1 MTTPDPMPLPDD
13 AHLARLSDALDA
25 RIDGRLHRVPGT
37 VEPDANWL
45 AALAATREV
54 LRADYPA
61 LAPTNADRAGAIA
74 AALAHHVADGP
85 QVTHAVATELTHAD
99 TADVTVADPAAIAD
113 RAAGAGTTVPA
124 DHADGRADNVVR
136 PARWSR
142 PVAAISAAAAAL
154 LVVVTV
160 AALPRLGGSDAD
172 MSSDAATEDD
182 NAYTA
187 GGADTRIAASEA
199 PEVNDA
205 DPSQTA
211 KTANTIEAIVGP
223 ASAPL
228 VIDSIEALLELAA
241 SFSSGAGPESTDAAV
256 SVQATGVPGM
266 VVAGFE
272 CPLGPTEITL
282 AEVSW
287 QGTMGVA
294 VLDSATGV
302 VRVLDLSCAEL
313 VVAP

>member
-25 RIDGRLHRVPGT
+25 RIGGRLHRVPGT
-37 VEPDANWL
+37 VEPDADWL

-61 LAPTNADRAGAIA
+61 LAPTDADRAGAIA

-85 QVTHAVATELTHAD
+85 QVTHAV
-99 TADVTVADPAAIAD
+99 TAAGTTDVTVADPAAIAD

-172 MSSDAATEDD
+172 MSSDAATEND
-182 NAYTA
+182 NAA

-199 PEVNDA
+199 PEVNGA

-211 KTANTIEAIVGP
+211 KTASTIEAIVGP

-241 SFSSGAGPESTDAAV
+241 SFSSGTGPESTDAAI